1 MPARLAHRV
10 HAFLER
16 RLPEQRLFLKSDTE
30 TRFIRLKPV
39 TQAVVLSGIALLLA
53 WTVVATSIVVMESIG
68 AGGSREQAQQ
78 KQATYERR
86 LDEMS
91 RERDLRAAE
100 AAAAQERFAI
110 ALGQV
115 SQMQAALLTSEER
128 RNELETGIGVI
139 QSTLKSTMKER
150 DAARMQVAQLTKT
163 GEAKT
168 ASETPDIEDVSGALS
183 FLTAALDQTAKER
196 DSMADVADS
205 ARQETQTVAYE
216 MRLLEERHA
225 EIFSRLEDAVTV
237 SMEPLDK
244 MFTAAG
250 MDPDDLIDQIRQGYS
265 GQGGPI
271 GPLLPPLPE
280 DETNAGAIA
289 DHARANAILDG
300 LDRMNMYRIAAEKLP
315 FAMPL
320 NTSFRFT
327 SPFGRRWGRMHEG
340 ADLAGAHGSP
350 IYSTA
355 DGVVVHAGP
364 ESGYGNLVTIR
375 HSFGLETRYG
385 HLSAIN
391 VKKGQKVSRGEKIG
405 AMGNTGRSTGTHLH
419 YEVRVNGKA
428 VNPMT
433 YIKAGKNVF

>member
-1 MPARLAHRV
+1 MPARLAYRI

-30 TRFIRLKPV
+30 TRFIRLKPA
-39 TQAVVLSGIALLLA
+39 TQAIVLGGVALLLA
-53 WTVVATSIVVMESIG
+53 WTVVSTSIVVMESIG
-68 AGGSREQAQQ
+68 SGGSREQALRE
-78 KQATYERR
+78 QATYEMR

-110 ALGQV
+110 ALAQV
-115 SQMQAALLTSEER
+115 SQMQASLLTSEER

-139 QSTLKSTMKER
+139 QSTLKAAMKER
-150 DAARMQVAQLTKT
+150 DAARGQLAQLSGT
-163 GEAKT
+163 GTAKT
-168 ASETPDIEDVSGALS
+168 ANAEPDMADVTGTLE
-183 FLTAALDQTAKER
+183 FLTAALDRTAQER
-196 DSMADVADS
+196 DSMAA
-205 ARQETQTVAYE
+205 AALGAEKQTEEVAYE
-216 MRLLEERHA
+216 MRLLEERHD
-225 EIFSRLEDAVTV
+225 EIFARLEDAVTV

-244 MFTAAG
+244 MFSAAG
-250 MDPDDLIDQIRQGYS
+250 MDPDDLIGQIRQGYS
-265 GQGGPI
+265 GQGGPL
-271 GPLLPPLPE
+271 GPMLPPLPE
-280 DETNAGAIA
+280 DESDARALA
-289 DHARANAILDG
+289 DHARAGTILDG

-315 FAMPL
+315 FAMPV

-350 IYSTA
+350 IHVTA
-355 DGVVVHAGP
+355 DGVVTHAGP
-364 ESGYGNLVTIR
+364 ESGYGNLVTVR
-375 HSFGLETRYG
+375 HAFGLETRYG

-391 VKKGQKVSRGEKIG
+391 VKVGQKVSRGDTIG